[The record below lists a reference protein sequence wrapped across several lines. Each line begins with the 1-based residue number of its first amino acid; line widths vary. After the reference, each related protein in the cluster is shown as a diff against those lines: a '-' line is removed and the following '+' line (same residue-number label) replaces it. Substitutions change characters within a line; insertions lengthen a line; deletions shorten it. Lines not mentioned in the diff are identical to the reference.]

1 MPRNELRRRV
11 SSRGELFCLEQM
23 GLATELLFWR
33 AGCRPQEDAE
43 LISPHEKTLEAA
55 GDKV

>member
-1 MPRNELRRRV
+1 
-11 SSRGELFCLEQM
+11 M